1 MKKYRL
7 KDIELQKKL
16 DELFGHQRFS
26 EELNAECMRTG
37 SRGNITM
44 CLSFN
49 PAVNVSRDRCSYVSF
64 YFMREDI
71 ERFVEYNPKTW
82 NEFPEVE
89 PPEGVWMRVEWRD
102 GAVVRRDVARYVA
115 WGDTNEFVWTNRG
128 VICDVE
134 RFRPWLNDDEIEA
147 ERKAEYKKDMH
158 PDAIA
163 ARRYMGEEDEE

>member
-1 MKKYRL
+1 MKYRL
-7 KDIELQKKL
+7 VSRKLQKKL
-16 DELFGHQRFS
+16 DDISNGDFSRQLDFVVSMSRNHDPFITTRTVYFELDHDTR
-26 EELNAECMRTG
+26 
-37 SRGNITM
+37 
-44 CLSFN
+44 
-49 PAVNVSRDRCSYVSF
+49 AVISIDVTPDMV
-64 YFMREDI
+64 
-71 ERFVEYNPKTW
+71 VENSSYNPNAW
-82 NEFPEVE
+82 NKFPEVE

>member
-26 EELNAECMRTG
+26 EELNAECRRTG
-37 SRGNITM
+37 CRGNINM
-44 CLSFN
+44 CLSFD
-49 PAVNVSRDRCSYVSF
+49 PAVNIARDRCSYVTF
-64 YFMREDI
+64 YFMREEIDC
-71 ERFVEYNPKTW
+71 FKEYDPCQW
-82 NEFPEVE
+82 NNFPDVE

-115 WGDTNEFVWTNRG
+115 LGDTNEFVWVNRG

-147 ERKAEYKKDMH
+147 ERKA
-158 PDAIA
+158 
-163 ARRYMGEEDEE
+163 

>member
-1 MKKYRL
+1 MKYRL
-7 KDIELQKKL
+7 KDRELQKKL
-16 DELFGHQRFS
+16 DEISGGDFS
-26 EELNAECMRTG
+26 VRLNDEGKIDRSIKICFCLMDFDAHFDYEVFPDMVEE
-37 SRGNITM
+37 
-44 CLSFN
+44 
-49 PAVNVSRDRCSYVSF
+49 VQD
-64 YFMREDI
+64 
-71 ERFVEYNPKTW
+71 YNPKAW

-147 ERKAEYKKDMH
+147 ERNAEYKKDMH

>member
-1 MKKYRL
+1 MKYRL
-7 KDIELQKKL
+7 VNRKLQKRL
-16 DELFGHQRFS
+16 DEISNGDFTRQLDYVVSMSRNYDPFVATRTVYF
-26 EELNAECMRTG
+26 ELDHDTRIVISIDVTPDM
-37 SRGNITM
+37 
-44 CLSFN
+44 
-49 PAVNVSRDRCSYVSF
+49 V
-64 YFMREDI
+64 
-71 ERFVEYNPKTW
+71 VENSSYNPKAW
-82 NEFPEVE
+82 NKFPEVE

-115 WGDTNEFVWTNRG
+115 WGGTNEFVWMNRG

-163 ARRYMGEEDEE
+163 ARRYMGEDDEE